1 MQVAAGTFQQH
12 TYTHQHLPIHSHSLH
27 PAYVTSYAAS
37 PYAAGATFPASA
49 MQGLGGG
56 QLYHT
61 SPPHLRQLA
70 SSVPT
75 AMQLYPAT
83 CQVTTHTLPTTAT
96 GAVTHIHALHPI
108 DTCTN
113 PGTSTVNSGQP
124 QFCVVC
130 WSVTV
135 LSQRCAVCWS
145 VAALCCVLV
154 SHSAVFCVGCLLYT
168 SPSPRD

>member
-1 MQVAAGTFQQH
+1 MQFVCLPMQVPAGTFQQH

-37 PYAAGATFPASA
+37 PYATGATFPATA
-49 MQGLGGG
+49 MQNLGGG

-75 AMQLYPAT
+75 ALQLYPAT

-108 DTCTN
+108 DTCAN
-113 PGTSTVNSGQP
+113 PGTNTVNSGQL
-124 QFCVVC
+124 QLI
-130 WSVTV
+130 S
-135 LSQRCAVCWS
+135 
-145 VAALCCVLV
+145 
-154 SHSAVFCVGCLLYT
+154 
-168 SPSPRD
+168 